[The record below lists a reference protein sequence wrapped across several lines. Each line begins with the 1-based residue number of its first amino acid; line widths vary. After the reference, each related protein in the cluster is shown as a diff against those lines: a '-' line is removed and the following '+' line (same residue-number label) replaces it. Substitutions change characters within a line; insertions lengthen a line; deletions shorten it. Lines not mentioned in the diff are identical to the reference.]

1 MKRKGKRIQRE
12 AKSVNYSLSQSL
24 PIKRRWS
31 PFTGIS
37 KQTNGWKDCFICALF
52 QWRLKREKSNAS
64 QGVAEICF
72 WLFRFQFFSL
82 IESQCPFQKL
92 PYAVWSVLAIFSRWH
107 ATWARTIRYFLLN
120 RKTEIKYNWNHL
132 ILITITDPDF
142 LFSNSYTS
150 HFLVSGTTWPTH
162 FQVQT

>member
-31 PFTGIS
+31 PFTSIS

-120 RKTEIKYNWNHL
+120 RKTEIKYNWNHP

-142 LFSNSYTS
+142 LFLNSYTS
-150 HFLVSGTTWPTH
+150 HFLVSGTTWPAH